1 MKHDCNLLSI
11 LAVIG
16 FLKIICVGK
25 KRQLIIFA
33 LRESNNYPDIKCFSQ
48 LKKNILL
55 LLFRRALGIIK

>member
-11 LAVIG
+11 LALIG

-33 LRESNNYPDIKCFSQ
+33 LRESNNYPVFHNKFLSA
-48 LKKNILL
+48 KNYYYYY
-55 LLFRRALGIIK
+55 FGKH